1 MSAVELVEMGAVV
14 VGCGVFYGG
23 LASFDYFGTLRQH
36 CRELRWRNT
45 SVRGRKTR

>member
-1 MSAVELVEMGAVV
+1 MSAVELVEIGAVV

-23 LASFDYFGTLRQH
+23 LGSFHYLGTLRQH
-36 CRELRWRNT
+36 CRELRRRTT